1 MRWSFLSGGAALLVA
16 AGLLSACA
24 GGGGSA
30 AESKVRM
37 APISFNE
44 IPGWTD
50 DRQGEALGAF
60 RRSCPKLVSGPD
72 TKIVTDGGEKTV
84 TAAEWKAICDAT
96 GGIKD
101 SDTRGARR
109 FFEQNFRPLVVQAP
123 GRFTGYFE
131 PELRGSRAPSRI
143 FAVPVYRRPADLGDG
158 PYYTR
163 AEIEQGALKG
173 KGLEIAW
180 VQDPVALFEVQ
191 VQGSGRIHLAEG
203 GVLSIGFDGSNNHPY
218 TAIGNVLADMGV
230 MRRDEVNW
238 PAIRDWLKRNPQKG
252 REVMRKNERYVF
264 FKDTRSTA
272 AAGSQG
278 VPLTA
283 QRSLA
288 IDPRF
293 TPYGTPIWID
303 TQRPVIGKPG
313 SLEIYRHLFIA
324 QDSGSAIKGPAR
336 GDVFFGG
343 GANAADWAG
352 RMVGTGQAIVLVPNR
367 G

>member
-1 MRWSFLSGGAALLVA
+1 MRWSVSVGGAVLAA

-24 GGGGSA
+24 GTSGSA
-30 AESKVRM
+30 VDNKVRM
-37 APISFNE
+37 VPISYNE

-50 DRQGEALGAF
+50 DRQAEALTAF
-60 RRSCPKLVSGPD
+60 RRSCPKLTTAPD
-72 TKIVTDGGEKTV
+72 TKIVTDGGEKTI
-84 TAAEWKAICDAT
+84 APAEWKTICDAASAVSD
-96 GGIKD
+96 KD
-101 SDTRGARR
+101 ARAAR
-109 FFEQNFRPLVVQAP
+109 AFFEENFRPLIVQTP

-131 PELRGSRAPSRI
+131 PEMRGSRAPSRI
-143 FAVPVYRRPADLGDG
+143 FTIPVYRRPPDLGDG

-203 GVLSIGFDGSNNHPY
+203 GLLSIGFDGSNNRSY
-218 TAIGNVLADMGV
+218 TAIGGVLAEMGV
-230 MRRDEVNW
+230 MRRDEASW
-238 PAIRDWLKRNPQKG
+238 PAIRDWLKRNPQDG
-252 REVMRKNERYVF
+252 REVMRKNERYIF
-264 FKDTRSTA
+264 FKDTRSSA
-272 AAGSQG
+272 ATGSEG

-288 IDPRF
+288 VDIKF

-303 TQRPVIGKPG
+303 TQRPVAGKPG
-313 SLEIYRHLFIA
+313 SLEIYRRLLIA
-324 QDSGSAIKGPAR
+324 QDTGAAIKGPAR

-352 RMVGTGQAIVLVPNR
+352 RMVGSGQAIVLVPNR